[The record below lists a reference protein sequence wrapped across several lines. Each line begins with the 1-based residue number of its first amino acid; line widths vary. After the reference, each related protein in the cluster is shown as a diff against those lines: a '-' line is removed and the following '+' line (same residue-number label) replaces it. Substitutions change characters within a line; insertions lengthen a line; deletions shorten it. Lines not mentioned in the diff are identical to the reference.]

1 MRVTFIP
8 WVALSVLVLGSS
20 EVALPSDEIETITRD
35 ICLAPHSRAESLE
48 SLSGG
53 ITLQRD
59 AQVSGNVETD
69 SGAVRIEGAHVGGRV
84 STTYG
89 DIYIGPDSR
98 IDGGIVVERRGLIGL
113 SLGELRLGIPVGNS
127 TPPRVVIGARATVA
141 GVLRFKR
148 EVVLLVSESATIGP
162 VEGATPVM
170 FAGEDSSVV
179 SDRALPARQ

>member
-8 WVALSVLVLGSS
+8 WIALSVIVLGSS
-20 EVALPSDEIETITRD
+20 EVALPSAEIETITRD
-35 ICLAPHSRAESLE
+35 ICLAPDSRAESLE
-48 SLSGG
+48 SLSGA

-59 AQVSGNVETD
+59 AQVTGNVETD
-69 SGAVRIEGAHVGGRV
+69 SGTVRIEGAHVGGRV
-84 STTYG
+84 TTTYG

-98 IDGGIVVERRGLIGL
+98 IDGGILVEQRSLIGL
-113 SLGELRLGIPVGNS
+113 ALGDLRLGIPVGRS

-148 EVVLLVSESATIGP
+148 EVELLVSESATIGP
-162 VEGATPVM
+162 IEGATPIRL
-170 FAGEDSSVV
+170 EEQDSNV